1 MGEGVGS
8 QINQGP
14 CLMIREKFDLY
25 NTNELY
31 KKNQP
36 ISHQCQIFVVP
47 EIFFQ
52 GERKMEQWRETG

>member
-25 NTNELY
+25 KTNELY
-31 KKNQP
+31 KKN
-36 ISHQCQIFVVP
+36 
-47 EIFFQ
+47 
-52 GERKMEQWRETG
+52 